1 MKISFQKSMEKVI
14 NIQNPDRSSSKLY
27 IKACTK
33 TQLTQEKKHRE
44 NGDSDLNLKDM
55 QSVDT

>member
-1 MKISFQKSMEKVI
+1 MEKVI